1 MTILCE
7 NKKYIV
13 EYEYESVYLREKTNS
28 SYVCIGQFYGD
39 PFDAILDK
47 NNQFCVMCGC
57 GIIVYYLNKP
67 FVEYDYNKKSKQWR
81 KFFCK
86 EELYFTKLYQLGDN
100 EIMAIEESGK
110 KILIKV

>member
-13 EYEYESVYLREKTNS
+13 EYEYESVYLKEKS
-28 SYVCIGQFYGD
+28 SDSYVCIGQFYGD
-39 PFDAILDK
+39 PYDAILDK

-67 FVEYDYNKKSKQWR
+67 FVEYDYNKKVS
-81 KFFCK
+81 
-86 EELYFTKLYQLGDN
+86 
-100 EIMAIEESGK
+100 SGK
-110 KILIKV
+110 NSFVWKRCILLNYIN